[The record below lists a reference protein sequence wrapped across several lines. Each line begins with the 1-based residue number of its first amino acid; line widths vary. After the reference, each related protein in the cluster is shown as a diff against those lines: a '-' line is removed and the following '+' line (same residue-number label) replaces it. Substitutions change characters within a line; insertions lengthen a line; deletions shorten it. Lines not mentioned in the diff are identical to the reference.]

1 MLYQAINPRAGP
13 SVTRTSYFVP
23 IMGDEDKPNFDITSA
38 FEELLPKNIN
48 AIEKTEGSG
57 KTSSNGNGKTKKKED
72 LGRNTYRTLIQCR
85 PLKSYCQKYRCH
97 KKAEDSRK
105 SSGNEDVQTR
115 FAEVENKEL
124 DSLVEKAQAIK
135 TKEATKWAVSVL

>member
-48 AIEKTEGSG
+48 AIEKT
-57 KTSSNGNGKTKKKED
+57 
-72 LGRNTYRTLIQCR
+72 
-85 PLKSYCQKYRCH
+85 
-97 KKAEDSRK
+97 
-105 SSGNEDVQTR
+105 V
-115 FAEVENKEL
+115 VER
-124 DSLVEKAQAIK
+124 S
-135 TKEATKWAVSVL
+135 